1 MRTDSSAWHLSS
13 CEDVKILKSL
23 FCRLSF
29 VLLFL
34 VTLSVVAGCGGGASD
49 NTASGSAVP
58 LGVNI
63 ENVADWSR
71 STMFADA
78 MKHSRHWFRANA
90 SIDER
95 APVDADGWPTGD
107 AGVTVM
113 VNVPHMAGT
122 YELSFSGRA
131 NVEAVGNIDLTT
143 RVQDM
148 VYDAGTNTST
158 AKVVLGPDETNLF
171 LVFTGTSG
179 GVRNVKLMRPG
190 YLPTDTFSRP
200 FLDRLAIFQVLRFMG
215 YSYTNDNPQVNW
227 SDRTLPTS
235 ASQQS
240 PAGAAWEYVIEL
252 ANLTGKDLWINIPDQ
267 ATDDYV
273 RQLAR
278 LFKRN
283 LAPDRKLY
291 IEWSNEVWND
301 IFDQT
306 HRNYGTTNAEVATGR
321 SNLNY
326 DGETNP
332 VYLAWRRTARRAKE
346 VSDIFRSVFG
356 DAAMMTRVRPVLA
369 GHLARPV
376 VIIQGLEFIANVF
389 GPPSRYFYAIAP
401 ALYFDIDNDNDKR
414 TDLTVD
420 QIFAELP
427 AKVAALKENVLLY
440 TVWAQY
446 YKLKNMAYEGGPG
459 LAGSENLDAKLAA
472 NRDPR
477 MKNLIVQLYNDWF
490 SAGGDLFMYV
500 SLTSKWGQYGS
511 WGLND
516 DITQPTGPK
525 WEAVS
530 HIHASPRPQVDVGKT
545 LPATLFP
552 LDVNVSKN
560 IFAAGDQQ
568 GLKDE
573 TSFVMY
579 LVNAPLA
586 GTYSFATRMSS
597 NSGGTAEFLIDSDV
611 VTESWNVSAGQT
623 ASVTAS
629 FPLSAGLH
637 VLRIQPESGSFQM
650 GPLVVSK

>member
-1 MRTDSSAWHLSS
+1 MYIYEFLRD
-13 CEDVKILKSL
+13 EVEIMESL
-23 FCRLSF
+23 FRCLSL
-29 VLLFL
+29 VFL
-34 VTLSVVAGCGGGASD
+34 IALSVVAGCGGGASD
-49 NTASGSAVP
+49 EMTTGPSSSAVP
-58 LGVNI
+58 LGVNL
-63 ENVADWSR
+63 EGVADWNR
-71 STMFADA
+71 SIMFADA
-78 MKHSRHWFRANA
+78 MKHARHWG
-90 SIDER
+90 SVDMPHDGQ

-107 AGVTVM
+107 AGVVIM
-113 VNVPHMAGT
+113 IEVPHMAGV
-122 YELSFSGRA
+122 YKLSFTGHATVTPSARH
-131 NVEAVGNIDLTT
+131 DLTT
-143 RVQDM
+143 RVQNM
-148 VYDAGTNTST
+148 VFDAGTNTST
-158 AKVVLGPDETNLF
+158 ADVVLGPDEKQLF
-171 LVFTGTSG
+171 LIFTGTSG

-200 FLDRLAIFQVLRFMG
+200 FLDRLAMFQVLRFVG
-215 YSYTNDNPQVNW
+215 YSKTIDSPQVNW

-235 ASQQS
+235 ATQQG
-240 PAGAAWEYVIEL
+240 PAGAAWEYAIEL
-252 ANLTGKDLWINIPDQ
+252 ANLTGKDPWINIPDQ
-267 ATDDYV
+267 ATNHYV
-273 RQLAR
+273 RQLAT
-278 LFKRN
+278 LFRDN

-291 IEWSNEVWND
+291 VEWSNEVWND

-306 HRNYGTTNAEVATGR
+306 RRNYDATNAEIATGR

-326 DGETNP
+326 DGETNQ
-332 VYLAWRRTARRAKE
+332 VYLAWRRTARRGKE

-369 GHLARPV
+369 GHLGRPV
-376 VIIQGLEFIANVF
+376 AIIQGLEFIANVF

-401 ALYFDIDNDNDKR
+401 ALYFDIDNNTR

-427 AKVAALKENVLLY
+427 AQVTALRHNVLQH
-440 TVWAQY
+440 TIWAQH

-459 LAGSENLDAKLAA
+459 LAGSESLDAKLAA

-490 SAGGDLFMYV
+490 SAGGDLFTYV
-500 SLTSKWGQYGS
+500 GLTSRWGPSGS

-525 WEAVS
+525 WEAVL
-530 HIHASPRPQVDVGKT
+530 HIHASPRPQVDVGKI

-552 LDVNVSKN
+552 IDVAVSRNVFTTGN
-560 IFAAGDQQ
+560 QL
-568 GLKDE
+568 GLNDE

-579 LVNAPLA
+579 LVNAPSA

-597 NSGGTAEFLIDSDV
+597 NGGATAKLLIDSDV
-611 VTESWNVSAGQT
+611 VTESWYVPAGQT

-637 VLRIQPESGSFQM
+637 VLRIQPKSGSFQM
-650 GPLVVSK
+650 SPLVVSK